1 MHISIL
7 TIFPRMFDSFKTTS
21 IIKHAIQKKL
31 VQIDVIN
38 FREYATDKHKS
49 VDDVAFGG
57 GAGMV
62 LKLEP
67 IVRCLNAIKKKDSQ
81 VYLLSP
87 EGKVINQS
95 LIKNL
100 VTNVKHLILIA
111 GHYEGFDYR
120 IYNYIDGSI
129 SVGDFI
135 LTGGEIPA
143 MLISDA
149 ITRLIPGVINKNSLA
164 SESFNEYLLD
174 HPSYTKPAQ
183 YENLKVPDIL
193 LSGNH
198 AEIAKFNQSERI
210 RVTKKYRLDLYK
222 KYLKFNKGNKNVNSK
237 NK

>member
-7 TIFPRMFDSFKTTS
+7 TLFPKMFDDFKTTS

-31 VQIDVIN
+31 VQIEIIN
-38 FREYATDKHKS
+38 FREYATNKHKS

-67 IVRCLNAIKKKDSQ
+67 IARCLNAIKKPESQ

-87 EGKVINQS
+87 EGKIINQS

-100 VTNVKHLILIA
+100 ANNVNHLILIA

-120 IYNYIDGSI
+120 IYNYVDGSL

-143 MLISDA
+143 MLITDA
-149 ITRLIPGVINKNSLA
+149 ITRLIPGVINKDSLA
-164 SESFNEYLLD
+164 SESFNEHLLD
-174 HPSYTKPAQ
+174 HPSYTKPAE

-198 AEIAKFNQSERI
+198 AEIAKFNHLERI
-210 RVTKKYRLDLYK
+210 RMTKKYRPDLYK
-222 KYLKFNKGNKNVNSK
+222 KHLKIKKGNKNVSPK